1 MCPPSLSQRWTT
13 CSHTERE
20 REKNDVSY
28 YYFSFFINK
37 VWLNKQCKSLPFFRF
52 DSNGRPIGFFG
63 WRANLPIQFLFCVW
77 FYFEKKKKEENSN
90 RNPFKIRLF
99 VSSCI
104 CEYVKPFLDVC
115 NGCCLAGRYITR
127 DDYLFSSRCISFLNV
142 VWIFVQVVFI
152 SLLSIEYLESSR
164 IEGVTWVGIKF
175 FINCA
180 WTLSR
185 CEFGQLLAVLYQPVL
200 MACQVV
206 IVTDILHI
214 MNCCCRFPSTIPAV
228 NMRKAITSCGGGM
241 DLIEFVFQN
250 IWGRCV
256 NDLSIFAWLFST
268 KLTNVH
274 VFILRLHFD

>member
-1 MCPPSLSQRWTT
+1 MQIPPFLSFRLQWP
-13 CSHTERE
+13 SHWIFWLTGEPF
-20 REKNDVSY
+20 NSI
-28 YYFSFFINK
+28 SFLC
-37 VWLNKQCKSLPFFRF
+37 VV
-52 DSNGRPIGFFG
+52 
-63 WRANLPIQFLFCVW
+63 LFW
-77 FYFEKKKKEENSN
+77 KKKKEENSN

-152 SLLSIEYLESSR
+152 SLLSIECLESSR